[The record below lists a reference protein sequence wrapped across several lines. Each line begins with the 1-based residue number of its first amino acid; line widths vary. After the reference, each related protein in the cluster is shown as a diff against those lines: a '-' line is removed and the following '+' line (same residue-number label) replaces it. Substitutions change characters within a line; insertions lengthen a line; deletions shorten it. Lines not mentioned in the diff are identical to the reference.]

1 MIIQEFTID
10 KYGWFVRVYYLVDEF
25 PKDEILGDL
34 MELGCGEEEAF
45 DTVDALE
52 ESGLNAGSINS
63 NIYRR
68 KSIIVVGMADSTD
81 EFYDTFDHEKG
92 HLAMHICI
100 ADDIDPFSEE
110 YQYLAGEIGKKMF
123 KAAKE
128 LFCEECRKKYL

>member
-1 MIIQEFTID
+1 MIIQEFTLD
-10 KYGWFVRVYYLVDEF
+10 RYDWFVRVYYLIDKF
-25 PKDEILGDL
+25 PKDEILSDL
-34 MELGCGEEEAF
+34 MELGCDEDEAI
-45 DTVDALE
+45 DTVDTLE
-52 ESGLNAGSINS
+52 RDGLNAGSINS

-68 KSIIVVGMADSTD
+68 KSIIVVGKADSAD

-92 HLAMHICI
+92 HLAMHVCI
-100 ADDIDPFSEE
+100 ADDIDPFSED

>member
-10 KYGWFVRVYYLVDEF
+10 KYEWFVRVFYLIDKF
-25 PKDEILGDL
+25 PREEIFENL
-34 MELGCGEEEAF
+34 MELGCDSDEAIKA
-45 DTVDALE
+45 VNQLE
-52 ESGLNAGSINS
+52 EDGLNVGSINS

-68 KSIIVVGMADSTD
+68 RSFIVIGKADSTD

-92 HLAMHICI
+92 HLAMHVCI
-100 ADDIDPFSEE
+100 ADDIDPFSED